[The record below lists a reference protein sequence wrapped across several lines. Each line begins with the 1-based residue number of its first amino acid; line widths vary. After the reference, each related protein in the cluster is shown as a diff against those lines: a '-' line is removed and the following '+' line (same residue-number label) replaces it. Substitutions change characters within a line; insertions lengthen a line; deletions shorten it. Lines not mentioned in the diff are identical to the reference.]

1 MVADSE
7 QTKQIAALVAAVS
20 DLTSHVKAQDQKLAA
35 QPKLIADM
43 KDRYDV
49 AASRSKRDRDM
60 KPEKKSTAQQIDVI
74 QAAVLSLKR
83 AKRGL
88 EDSVMQVPEC
98 DDAGVKQP
106 LRFVTM
112 PLTDLESVRE
122 AAKDLDQGIETL
134 LRRESQLL
142 VVFAAETNKIGY
154 AAVEASDLCEG
165 GGAMGHLEPD
175 RLKTVKRVI
184 QEAKELAKEAKRE
197 ESKASKSSGGWGKG
211 WGKGKGHWYDKGLR
225 DTPLQ
230 ATHMLCHHHPLRWA
244 QERVRSLLVGCLGEL
259 KGGLRAGS
267 PMGQAP
273 VSSAIKLG
281 ILPRSARISWLEMLL
296 RGRRLECRGRLRAV
310 PG

>member
-43 KDRYDV
+43 NDRYDV

-60 KPEKKSTAQQIDVI
+60 KPKKKSTAQQIDVI

-106 LRFVTM
+106 LRFVTV

-122 AAKDLDQGIETL
+122 ATEDLNQGIETL

-211 WGKGKGHWYDKGLR
+211 WGKGKGHWYDKGPQGYPPASYTYAL
-225 DTPLQ
+225 P
-230 ATHMLCHHHPLRWA
+230 PPPP
-244 QERVRSLLVGCLGEL
+244 SVGSGKGSVSVGWMPGGA
-259 KGGLRAGS
+259 KGGSAGRVPYGTSPCFECNQIGHFARECPNKLARDAAERAL
-267 PMGQAP
+267 
-273 VSSAIKLG
+273 LG
-281 ILPRSARISWLEMLL
+281 M
-296 RGRRLECRGRLRAV
+296 
-310 PG
+310 